1 MPSTAARH
9 AAAAASTGQLSASAA
24 SDPSDLH
31 VEGFAAVVAVVV
43 AAADAVVSVAFV
55 ADIALCQTSILLCLK
70 RAEASHISILEILHL
85 Q

>member
-1 MPSTAARH
+1 M
-9 AAAAASTGQLSASAA
+9 
-24 SDPSDLH
+24 
-31 VEGFAAVVAVVV
+31 EGFAAVVAVVV

-70 RAEASHISILEILHL
+70 RVEASHISILEILHL